1 MSIIFGVRQ
10 PPGNHVEIK
19 QMRALAGATESYTPS
34 DSRFRIHGRVGIG
47 IQPVRTSARH
57 ELEERP
63 LFDDLGHM
71 LCFDGRIDNHHELR
85 FELGLQPEASDAA
98 LVLASFVRWGERC
111 FSRLVGDWALGLWS
125 EAEHRLYLARDHA
138 GTRTLYYEESDD
150 SIRWSTHLETLLGG
164 DITSRILNPKY
175 AAAYLGSLPIR
186 ELTPYNGIFAVPPA
200 HYIVFSEKAKS
211 TVRHWDPEAP
221 DSIWLGTDS
230 DYEHRF
236 RELFARAVARRTGP
250 EDPLLAHLSGGMDST
265 SIVCMSDNLRRSE
278 KEASSELLDTL
289 SYYDDSEPNWNE
301 RPYFS
306 LVEAQRGKVGIHVAT
321 SCEDTTFAPVPLS
334 IASYPLPGADMS
346 SFQREALLASLLQP
360 SGYRAIL
367 TGHGGDE
374 LLGGVPTPF
383 PELADHLMAGN
394 IGLLLRKAT
403 AWCVEERRSLL
414 STLLETATYTARLYR
429 PIEKMDSSVPAWL
442 GSKLKDL
449 NSAYSRPLRSSVR
462 FTKLAPSHIA
472 NGQVWSAVVETLPH
486 LFPVA
491 TTRFEY
497 RYPYLDRDLVD
508 FLVRIPREQL
518 VRPGRR
524 RSLMRRALRGIVPT
538 EILERRRKA
547 FLSRGPLAAIQSAQR
562 RLHALFETSMLEE
575 YGWIDSKTLVDTLD
589 RTVAG
594 TTSFHRVW
602 LMRTI
607 SLELWLRSRRTADP
621 LAVLPSETAKHL
633 LPNSGAN
640 KIRRTSVAADEA
652 FTEIREAT
660 KENDYALH
668 TTYHP

>member
-10 PPGNHVEIK
+10 SPGNHVEIE
-19 QMRALAGATESYTPS
+19 QMHALARATESHAPS
-34 DSRFRIHGRVGIG
+34 GSLFRIHGRVGMG
-47 IQPVRTSARH
+47 TQPIRTSARH
-57 ELEERP
+57 GLEERP
-63 LFDDLGHM
+63 LLDDLGHM

-85 FELGLQPEASDAA
+85 IELGLQPEASDAA
-98 LVLASFVRWGERC
+98 LVLASFVSWGERC
-111 FSRLVGDWALGLWS
+111 FSRLIGDWALGLWS
-125 EAEHRLYLARDHA
+125 EVEHRLYLARDHA

-150 SIRWSTHLETLLGG
+150 SIRWSTHLEALLGG

-186 ELTPYNGIFAVPPA
+186 ELTPYSGIFTVPPA
-200 HYIVFSEKAKS
+200 RYIVFSEKAKS
-211 TVRHWDPEAP
+211 TVRHWAPEAP
-221 DSIWLGTDS
+221 DSIRLGTDS

-236 RELFARAVARRTGP
+236 RELFATAVARRTGP
-250 EDPLLAHLSGGMDST
+250 GDPVLAHLSGGMDST

-278 KEASSELLDTL
+278 KGASCELLDTL

-301 RPYFS
+301 KPYFS
-306 LVEAQRGKVGIHVAT
+306 LVEAQRGKVGIHVPT
-321 SCEDTTFAPVPLS
+321 SCEDTTFEPVPFS

-360 SGYRAIL
+360 RGYRAIL

-383 PELADHLMAGN
+383 PELADNLMAGN

-403 AWCVEERRSLL
+403 TWCVEERKSLL
-414 STLLETATYTARLYR
+414 STLLETAAYTTRLYR
-429 PIEKMDSSVPAWL
+429 PIEKMDSSMPAWL
-442 GSKLKDL
+442 DPELKDL
-449 NSAYSRPLRSSVR
+449 NSAYSRPLRSGVR

-472 NGQVWSAVVETLPH
+472 NGQLWSAVVETLPH

-508 FLVRIPREQL
+508 FLFRIPREQL

-524 RSLMRRALRGIVPT
+524 RSLMRRALQGIVPT
-538 EILERRRKA
+538 EVLERRRKA

-562 RLHALFETSMLEE
+562 YLHALFEDSMLEE
-575 YGWIDSKTLVDTLD
+575 HGWIDSKKLLDSLD
-589 RTVAG
+589 RTIAG
-594 TTSFHRVW
+594 TTTFHRAA
-602 LMRTI
+602 LMRAI
-607 SLELWLRSRRTADP
+607 GLELWLQSRRTADP
-621 LAVLPSETAKHL
+621 LVAVPSETIQNL

-640 KIRRTSVAADEA
+640 KIRRASVAGDEA
-652 FTEIREAT
+652 FTEIRKAT